1 MDYMTLKK
9 KKKDSGDGFG
19 RLLWSMIC
27 FWGLIW
33 INWWMGSMVVAIQ
46 ILGLFFI
53 GAILIVT
60 YEDA

>member
-1 MDYMTLKK
+1 MDYMTL

-27 FWGLIW
+27 FWGMIW
-33 INWWMGSMVVAIQ
+33 INWWMDSMVVAIQ

-60 YEDA
+60 